1 MGSSEL
7 LMIYTS
13 IIEMGLRVEEYLE
26 EGLFLPQGSTLNVS
40 VKTISNGFEELSLFR
55 SLYVKLKKVLYR
67 LSSPTGFYMNSV
79 DRDLELWG
87 CSLEIIL
94 DGKK

>member
-26 EGLFLPQGSTLNVS
+26 EEGLLLPQGSTLKVS
-40 VKTISNGFEELSLFR
+40 VKTISYSSEQLSLFR
-55 SLYVKLKKVLYR
+55 SLYVKLRKVLYR
-67 LSSPTGFYMNSV
+67 LSSPTGFYIT
-79 DRDLELWG
+79 LWT
-87 CSLEIIL
+87 ET
-94 DGKK
+94 

>member
-26 EGLFLPQGSTLNVS
+26 EEGLLLPQGSTLKVS
-40 VKTISNGFEELSLFR
+40 VKTISYSSEQLSLFR
-55 SLYVKLKKVLYR
+55 SLYVKLRKVLHR
-67 LSSPTGFYMNSV
+67 LSSPTGFYIT
-79 DRDLELWG
+79 LWT
-87 CSLEIIL
+87 ET
-94 DGKK
+94 